1 MNYNYGNECAKA
13 VEEYKGLSTIQEYI
27 NLTMKFIKQR
37 QWVIKHLDLYKKIC
51 VKNDRL
57 ANDLTITR
65 DHMENTMDF
74 LIAYEL
80 NKFDDDLDDVVPN

>member
-13 VEEYKGLSTIQEYI
+13 VQEYR
-27 NLTMKFIKQR
+27 NLSKDFKNER
-37 QWVIKHLDLYKKIC
+37 QWAIKHLDLYKKIC
-51 VKNDRL
+51 LKNDRL

-65 DHMENTMDF
+65 EHMESTMDF

-80 NKFDDDLDDVVPN
+80 NKFDDDLDNVLHNVLPN

>member
-1 MNYNYGNECAKA
+1 MLMNYNYGNECAKA
-13 VEEYKGLSTIQEYI
+13 VKEYRDFSKDFE
-27 NLTMKFIKQR
+27 NER

-51 VKNDRL
+51 AKNDRIET
-57 ANDLTITR
+57 DLTITR

-80 NKFDDDLDDVVPN
+80 NKFDDDLDNAFHNVVPN